1 MERLQREGFPDV
13 HNPMMKKRIAILFHE
28 KDRKTNWYAIH
39 FLAECWR
46 EGGLDV
52 IFVFGPKQFI
62 PADLAILHV
71 NLSVVPHEYLELARR
86 YPIALNSEVKDIR
99 KSSFSNNL
107 IKPGEPFC
115 GKVIVKTDLNYAG
128 WPERTFNR
136 SLPSMGSRLLTRFR
150 LRYGFRNTACP
161 DFQRPADYR
170 IYDNPRDV
178 PRAYFKCEDVVVEKF
193 LPEQDGDLYFVRQCH
208 FLGDQVTCARI
219 ASNQPVVNSS
229 TRISREI
236 VEPHPEIME
245 LRRRLKFDYG
255 KFDYVIHDGKAVLLD
270 TNKTPGAGAS
280 ARATQAGARQRA
292 TGIYSYLNM

>member
-1 MERLQREGFPDV
+1 LERLSRESFPEA
-13 HNPMMKKRIAILFHE
+13 HYSMSKKRIAILFHE

-46 EGGLDV
+46 EDGLDV
-52 IFVFGPKQFI
+52 IFVFGPNQFI

-71 NLSVVPHEYLELARR
+71 NLSVVPPEYLELAHR
-86 YPIALNSEVKDIR
+86 YPIVLNGEAKDIR
-99 KSSFSNNL
+99 KSSFSINL

-136 SLPSMGSRLLTRFR
+136 PFMGSRLLTRFW
-150 LRYGFRNTACP
+150 LRFGFRNTACL
-161 DFQRPADYR
+161 DFQRPVDYR

-178 PRAYFKCEDVVVEKF
+178 PPAYFKCKDVVVEKF

-208 FLGDQVTCARI
+208 FLGNQVTCARI
-219 ASNQPVVNSS
+219 ASKQPVVTSS

-255 KFDYVIHDGKAVLLD
+255 KFDYVIHDGKATLLD
-270 TNKTPGAGAS
+270 INKTPGTGAS
-280 ARATQAGARQRA
+280 ARATKIAAGARQRA
-292 TGIYSYLNM
+292 AGIYSYLNM